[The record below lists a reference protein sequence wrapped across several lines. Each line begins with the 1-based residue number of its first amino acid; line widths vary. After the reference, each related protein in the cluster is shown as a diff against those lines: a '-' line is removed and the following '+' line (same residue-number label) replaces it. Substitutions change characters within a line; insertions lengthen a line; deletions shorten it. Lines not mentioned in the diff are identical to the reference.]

1 MRAHNAADIPDQ
13 DPRIP
18 RSRSDPSLSTKE
30 APVNTTGELGMSLH
44 RTKLARASQVG
55 MGAIRASYSSI
66 SPELDR
72 HVVGTTDEAIADMRG
87 PSQAANGVLMTAELD
102 HRLARVAEVEGTD
115 DGVDAS
121 NSNDSVTV
129 LVPIVGKCLSRLS
142 GGWAGGIEG

>member
-1 MRAHNAADIPDQ
+1 
-13 DPRIP
+13 
-18 RSRSDPSLSTKE
+18 
-30 APVNTTGELGMSLH
+30 MSLH
-44 RTKLARASQVG
+44 RTKLTRASQVG
-55 MGAIRASYSSI
+55 MGAIRASYGSI

-72 HVVGTTDEAIADMRG
+72 HVVGTTDKAIADMRG
-87 PSQAANGVLMTAELD
+87 PSQAANGVLMTTELN

-142 GGWAGGIEG
+142 WGWAVGNEG